1 MKSFDIKGPQI
12 SYVNE
17 DSDPIDLVLINH
29 VDHPSILKIKEYFN
43 EPAEFNFLEVIPN
56 DIEKQIKNFDSSK
69 NVRFKNITPK
79 SLKKPPDICHSLL

>member
-17 DSDPIDLVLINH
+17 DSDPIDFVLINH

-43 EPAEFNFLEVIPN
+43 ETTEFNFW
-56 DIEKQIKNFDSSK
+56 K
-69 NVRFKNITPK
+69 
-79 SLKKPPDICHSLL
+79 

>member
-17 DSDPIDLVLINH
+17 DSDPIDLVIINY

-43 EPAEFNFLEVIPN
+43 EPTEFNFVEVIPN
-56 DIEKQIKNFDSSK
+56 DIEKEIKNLGSLK
-69 NVRFKNITPK
+69 KGRFKNIIPK
-79 SLKKPPDICHSLL
+79 SLKKVPGMCSSLL